1 MKNQLNNVSAFV
13 PIVENV
19 TNANVHYLMQRRVH
33 DMVTDFTWMIG
44 GPQGSGVETAA
55 NIFSQVF
62 SKMGYQ
68 IFGKREYYS
77 NIKGEHSYFAVRISD
92 KKIRSSVKGTNM
104 LIAFDAE
111 TIFRHAD
118 DVLENGII
126 IYDST
131 LENMKTSNVITFEND
146 FKERLETLLKSK
158 NKENTVK
165 GMLELASENSVKVYS
180 VSFRGLLTELSEK
193 LENPRIKNMSR
204 MFNVLGVSLSLG
216 LLMIPFEKLTESVNS
231 IFSKKKSMADMNVS
245 AANFAYNHA
254 AANFENNNYKFE
266 TKQIEENTILVQGY
280 YGTSIGKIIA
290 GCRFQSYYPI
300 TPATDESNFLE
311 TNEILEINE
320 DRPGST
326 LVVQT
331 EDEISAIGMAIGSS
345 LTGTRSSTCTSGPGF
360 ALMTE
365 CLSWAGIN
373 EVPVVITFYQ
383 RSGPSTGLPTRHGQD
398 DLLCAI
404 NSGVGEFP
412 RIVYASGNVSDSF
425 YDTTQMFNYA
435 DVFQVPVIHMLDKF
449 IASSVITCERFD
461 ETKVTIDRG
470 KLLEQVSSDDYKRFA
485 YTEDGIS
492 PRSKLGLEDGIFWN
506 TGDESDVYGHI
517 SEDPINRI
525 QMMDKRQSR
534 LDNILENIPESE
546 QIVKHSEGDF
556 CIVSWGSTQGP
567 ILDAIEML
575 KNDGFNIGFV
585 EIKLLHPFPNELLKK
600 SLSNSKTIIDI
611 EANYNGQLGSL
622 IRQNLQKD
630 PDYYVLKFTGRPMT
644 CTELYDTL
652 KKIVNDNAEKKEVL
666 TYGA

>member
-1 MKNQLNNVSAFV
+1 MA
-13 PIVENV
+13 
-19 TNANVHYLMQRRVH
+19 
-33 DMVTDFTWMIG
+33 TDFTWMIG

-92 KKIRSSVKGTNM
+92 EKIRSSVKGTNM

-118 DVLENGII
+118 DILENGIV

-131 LENMKTSNVITFEND
+131 LENFRVSDVITFEND
-146 FKERLETLLKSK
+146 FKDRLENLLKSK
-158 NKENTVK
+158 NKEATVK
-165 GMLELASENSVKVYS
+165 GMLDLASENGVKVHS
-180 VSFRGLLTELSEK
+180 VSFRSLLSELSEK

-216 LLMIPFEKLTESVNS
+216 LLMIPSEKLTDSVNS
-231 IFSKKKSMADMNVS
+231 IFSKKKSIAEINVS
-245 AANFAYNHA
+245 AANFAYNYA
-254 AANFENNNYKFE
+254 AAKFE
-266 TKQIEENTILVQGY
+266 HNNLKFATKDIQDNTILVQGY
-280 YGTSIGKIIA
+280 YGTSIGKIIS

-345 LTGTRSSTCTSGPGF
+345 LTGVRSATCTSGPGF

-425 YDTTQMFNYA
+425 YDTTQVFNYA
-435 DVFQVPVIHMLDKF
+435 DIFQVPVIHMLDKF
-449 IASSVITCERFD
+449 IASSVTTCERFD
-461 ETKVTIDRG
+461 ETKVNIDRG
-470 KLLEQVSSDDYKRFA
+470 KLLEEITSDNYNRFA
-485 YTEDGIS
+485 HTEDGIS
-492 PRSKLGLEDGIFWN
+492 PRSKLGLENGIFWN
-506 TGDESDVYGHI
+506 TGDESDVQGHI
-517 SEDPINRI
+517 SEDPVNRVEK
-525 QMMDKRQSR
+525 MDKRQSR
-534 LDNILENIPESE
+534 LDYILEKIPESE
-546 QIVKHSEGDF
+546 QIVQHSEGDF

-575 KNDGFNIGFV
+575 KNDGIDIGFI
-585 EIKLLHPFPNELLKK
+585 EIKLLHPFPKEVLKK
-600 SLSNSKTIIDI
+600 YLSNSKTIINV

-622 IRQNLQKD
+622 IRQNLEKD
-630 PDYYVLKFTGRPMT
+630 PDYYILKFTGRPMT

-652 KKIVNDNAEKKEVL
+652 KKITNNNAQKREVL